1 MGDGDK
7 AEQWAAWAWVIM
19 FNDDMDAWDTL
30 NHDERLRI
38 RLLFGPPADCMSENL
53 ELEHT
58 RWKAG
63 AVVRDLLGPEALRMG
78 PSLAQR
84 AEETLGDGGEQG
96 GPALRCELADPV
108 ELGRALTALPASK
121 RGRPVEWEDSEAE
134 SDM

>member
-1 MGDGDK
+1 MEEVLSVARVSTMRKGHRMGDGDK

-19 FNDDMDAWDTL
+19 FNDDMDAWDAL

-63 AVVRDLLGPEALRMG
+63 AVVRDLLARKHSECGHPWPNG
-78 PSLAQR
+78 Q
-84 AEETLGDGGEQG
+84 
-96 GPALRCELADPV
+96 
-108 ELGRALTALPASK
+108 
-121 RGRPVEWEDSEAE
+121 GRPSETEANKGHRR
-134 SDM
+134 SGVSWRTLWKSVGH